1 MVPHLA
7 CRRGSAL
14 SEEDYL
20 RLSELALVEIG
31 AHGFHWFSYQFVTVP
46 HHPFAGRVFGACAS
60 IDCRAPGIGTQLLKE
75 LCSIGGKDRHE
86 PHYEMLLQKLAEILV
101 IERIVAFDWPS
112 GTTFQHEP
120 TAVPHGPR
128 PELLVTYEGRRL
140 VVEVKTPSLLNHMR
154 QRQEKSTQLA
164 YRSVF
169 GKQLT
174 ERSGG
179 DVTLPR
185 DNPILD
191 FLKDSERK
199 FREFRTDPN
208 TASLL
213 VIMWDDFIYEPI
225 SVLINPFTGL
235 LTPQT
240 FAKDGEG
247 NPLAF
252 PNVDAVIALRH
263 LHNIVADTRDQVSHM
278 NRTAMDLGHGEL
290 PHVLFPRDDARQLPD
305 GLAEHLRAFPY
316 DDPSLTMFAEYNV
329 QDSVHWIDMS
339 SAK

>member
-1 MVPHLA
+1 M
-7 CRRGSAL
+7 
-14 SEEDYL
+14 SEEEYQ
-20 RLSELALVEIG
+20 RLSEIALIG
-31 AHGFHWFSYQFVTVP
+31 IGMVGFHWFSHQFVTVP
-46 HHPFAGRVFGACAS
+46 HHTFAGRVFGACAS
-60 IDCRAPGIGTQLLKE
+60 IDRRAPGIGTELLKE
-75 LCSIGGKDRHE
+75 LCSIGGKNRHE

-101 IERIVAFDWPS
+101 IERVVNFDWPP

-120 TAVPHGPR
+120 TAVPNGPR
-128 PELLVTYEGRRL
+128 PELLVTYEGGRL

-164 YRSVF
+164 YRSAF
-169 GKQLT
+169 GKQLA
-174 ERSGG
+174 ERTDG

-199 FREFRTDPN
+199 FREFRTEPK
-208 TASLL
+208 TTSLL
-213 VIMWDDFIYEPI
+213 VIVWDDFIYEPI
-225 SVLINPFTGL
+225 SVLANQFTGL

-240 FAKDGEG
+240 FAKDPDG
-247 NPLAF
+247 NPLTF

-278 NRTAMDLGHGEL
+278 HRTAMDLGHGEL
-290 PHVLFPRDDARQLPD
+290 PHVLFRRENARPLPE

-316 DDPSLTMFAEYNV
+316 DDPRLTMFAEYNV
-329 QDSVHWIDMS
+329 QDSVHWIAMPSGTPSIDKLS
-339 SAK
+339 